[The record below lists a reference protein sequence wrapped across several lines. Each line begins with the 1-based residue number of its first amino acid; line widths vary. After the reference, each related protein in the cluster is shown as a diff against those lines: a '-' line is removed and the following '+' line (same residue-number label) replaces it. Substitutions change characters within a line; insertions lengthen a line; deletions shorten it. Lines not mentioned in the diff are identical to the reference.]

1 MSLAEDNQITDSS
14 NVLPPPSINTVGLR
28 PKYIYGLRTNI
39 VGNIHFNLQQEV
51 VYPVEG
57 VLAFHDF
64 VENKQRFLR
73 CVCMGVCMCLR
84 IVGMPRVLSEFLLSL
99 LLSMLL
105 LQIARGYH
113 TLNYPNQSTS
123 QAVGHFGTSKKVGF
137 F

>member
-28 PKYIYGLRTNI
+28 PKHIYGLRTNV

-73 CVCMGVCMCLR
+73 CVCMGVCVFANR
-84 IVGMPRVLSEFLLSL
+84 GNAKGIVGIFIVLIVVDVIIADCPR
-99 LLSMLL
+99 
-105 LQIARGYH
+105 IP
-113 TLNYPNQSTS
+113 YP
-123 QAVGHFGTSKKVGF
+123 
-137 F
+137 